1 MAQWNKSLLDNHEGK
16 SLDSENQVKKKKHA
30 GKKATWYPSR
40 TKPRNLQTVSLLDKL
55 AESGSSELSGKPY
68 FNKQGGERSRKTKEY
83 ISRLAHAHIQ
93 RCTRTCTHMHVH
105 TYKNA
110 YIQVHT
116 KTHTNTKI
124 KKKEKKTIHS
134 TRLLKIIK
142 NNVTNEAQNLLKPN

>member
-16 SLDSENQVKKKKHA
+16 SLDSENQVKKHA
-30 GKKATWYPSR
+30 GKKATWYSR
-40 TKPRNLQTVSLLDKL
+40 KTKPRNLQTVSLLDKL

-68 FNKQGGERSRKTKEY
+68 FNNQGGEQSRKTKEY
-83 ISRLAHAHIQ
+83 ISRLAHTHIQ

-124 KKKEKKTIHS
+124 KKKRKE
-134 TRLLKIIK
+134 
-142 NNVTNEAQNLLKPN
+142 NN